1 MEKKINLEDFANGAL
16 AEKINQALRE
26 VTNNVQDPNTNAKA
40 KRKITCTFTFS
51 PTEQRDLVAASID
64 VKTSLAPS
72 LGIATAFVMGKDVD
86 TNEVDFRE
94 YSNQVRGQLNINDYK
109 QVSEQIHSFTGGN
122 QQEATDEMVDPD
134 TGEIIEVDQVNNVVD
149 LRAAR

>member
-1 MEKKINLEDFANGAL
+1 MEKNINLEEFANGAL

-109 QVSEQIHSFTGGN
+109 QVAELIHSFTGGN
-122 QQEATDEMVDPD
+122 QQEVTDEMVDPD
-134 TGEIIEVDQVNNVVD
+134 TGEILEADQVNNVVD

>member
-1 MEKKINLEDFANGAL
+1 MEKNINLEEFANGAL

-109 QVSEQIHSFTGGN
+109 QVSEQIHSFTGAN
-122 QQEATDEMVDPD
+122 QQEVTDEMVDPD
-134 TGEIIEVDQVNNVVD
+134 TGEILEADQVTNVVD